1 MASVIMRLQV
11 TKKQLYIYMAF
22 RVQDWSSEVIS
33 SISSTTLRS
42 VAYECNPCK
51 IVAIDYN

>member
-1 MASVIMRLQV
+1 MAYVIMRLQV